1 MHVFASICTY
11 FGFRLLAHPFSPSCF
26 LQISAHQAPILV
38 SIVSFQSTARR
49 HRSMQLNPLRL
60 PLRWRA
66 LAAAWA
72 AARAAAPAAAVSSS
86 SPPRA
91 IMALMSTGPATAA
104 AVESTP
110 KIELLESTPTAEKA
124 IKGFVAPPAHQIQG
138 SQAQKFN
145 TKVNTMLLN

>member
-1 MHVFASICTY
+1 M
-11 FGFRLLAHPFSPSCF
+11 R
-26 LQISAHQAPILV
+26 
-38 SIVSFQSTARR
+38 
-49 HRSMQLNPLRL
+49 LNPLRL

-66 LAAAWA
+66 LAAARA

-124 IKGFVAPPAHQIQG
+124 IKGFVALPAHQNPRISSTEIQHR
-138 SQAQKFN
+138 SQHDVTEF
-145 TKVNTMLLN
+145 T